1 MSQALSHLLSR
12 RVAMVALG
20 AIFACKPAVK
30 TDSGVLPDVPSPAVL
45 RALEPAGDDD
55 PADAGAALIDSP
67 TARRVVITAAGD
79 IVLHKHVVQVAQ
91 SFRETGGMSWM
102 LSRLAP
108 IITPREIAV
117 VNLEGPLTTSRRA
130 PWVGNNPALGG
141 YGAYARNL
149 SNVGFDAVIL
159 ANNHAMDQ
167 RQDGLEETLEV
178 LDTAGMGAIG
188 AGRSEDDA
196 YTAWTAER
204 EGVRVAFFGFTEH
217 SAYGFG
223 TADGRAFVSH
233 ELQRVLT
240 AISTAR
246 QNADVIVVC
255 PHWGRDRVTV
265 PNANQ
270 RALAR
275 RFIDAGA
282 DLVLGTGP
290 SVLQTV
296 ERVGSERGDA
306 VVAYSLGTLV
316 SNFGSAWHQGV
327 TERGADDPMAVMY
340 DPKTR
345 DGALLRV
352 QFEIPSP
359 GQVALVSMSA
369 VATWTVNFQSDV
381 HVVPL
386 RHAEDRI
393 RVQRMPV
400 VSQALGQAVRVR
412 P

>member
-1 MSQALSHLLSR
+1 MRAPSVTCVWLFSLLS
-12 RVAMVALG
+12 VS
-20 AIFACKPAVK
+20 ACKPSA
-30 TDSGVLPDVPSPAVL
+30 
-45 RALEPAGDDD
+45 
-55 PADAGAALIDSP
+55 PADAGVVVRDVPTVDVPSVEPSIEENDSADAGEVEDSSTP
-67 TARRVVITAAGD
+67 RRVVVTAAGD
-79 IVLHKHVVQVAQ
+79 IVLHKHVVNIAQ
-91 SFRETGGMSWM
+91 SFRETGGLSWM

-117 VNLEGPLTTSRRA
+117 ANLEGPLTISRRA

-141 YGAYARNL
+141 YTAYARNL
-149 SNVGFDAVIL
+149 NNVGFDAVIL

-167 RQDGLEETLEV
+167 RQDGLEETLEA

-204 EGVRVAFFGFTEH
+204 DGVRVAFFGYTEH

-223 TADGRAFVSH
+223 TPDGRSFISH
-233 ELQRVLT
+233 DLQKILT
-240 AISTAR
+240 AIAAAR
-246 QNADVIVVC
+246 ENAEVIVVC
-255 PHWGRDRVTV
+255 AHWGRDRVTT

-270 RALAR
+270 RTLAR

-282 DLVLGTGP
+282 DLILGTGP

-296 ERVGSERGDA
+296 ERVGSDRGDA
-306 VVAYSLGTLV
+306 VIAYSLGTLV

-327 TERGADDPMAVMY
+327 TERGPEDPMAVMY

-352 QFEIPSP
+352 QFEIPAR

-393 RVQRMPV
+393 RAQRMPV
-400 VSQALGQAVRVR
+400 ISQALGQAVRVR